1 MLILTGALGN
11 LIDRLLYGPE
21 YAVVDFIDFYFLT
34 FWNFVFNIADCGV
47 VIGAIALVI
56 YLVIE
61 EVKDYRAKNK
71 SENPSFNNNNEQK

>member
-1 MLILTGALGN
+1 MFEW
-11 LIDRLLYGPE
+11 LLFYDEQDCLAKGL
-21 YAVVDFIDFYFLT
+21 VHIDFYFLP